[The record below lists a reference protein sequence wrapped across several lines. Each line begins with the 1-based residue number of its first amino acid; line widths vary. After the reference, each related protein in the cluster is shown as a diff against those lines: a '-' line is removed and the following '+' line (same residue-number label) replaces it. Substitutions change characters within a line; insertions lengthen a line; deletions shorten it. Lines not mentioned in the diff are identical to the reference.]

1 MHVIFKETDCNGLQW
16 GLVTN
21 SHLFYPHKEKRN
33 RNWTHPWSVW
43 YWRRSLIYFFRVL
56 VSLGFFCKLISL
68 LKYVSCPSVFVPNF
82 FLPHS
87 EGHRTQSLK
96 PYCYQLIS
104 SGILNYSSALSI
116 GASWALGCQF
126 LSLSPGYFV
135 VTFAEILAHRSV
147 TACSVQCRVN
157 NSYSPTDTWELCTPV
172 EYEVFCSWSMY
183 IPCNGQTG
191 IFNMSLDLPLS
202 CDHHPWSRVQTVLHG
217 RCSPTLQWSARAFPP
232 NHNVLLRTIS
242 SSIPVYFLSLA
253 ADNHIWFLLDQVQSA
268 RTEMLPCHIVFLPL
282 DCFIQWNNLQDHPC
296 CCKLQNSILLMA
308 E

>member
-21 SHLFYPHKEKRN
+21 SHLFTHTKKKEIE
-33 RNWTHPWSVW
+33 TGLILDQCGIEGEAWS
-43 YWRRSLIYFFRVL
+43 IFFRVL

-68 LKYVSCPSVFVPNF
+68 LKYVSCPSVFVPNS

-104 SGILNYSSALSI
+104 SGILNYSSALSV

-126 LSLSPGYFV
+126 LSLSPAYFV
-135 VTFAEILAHRSV
+135 TTFAEILAHRSV

-217 RCSPTLQWSARAFPP
+217 RCSPTLQWSAGAFPP
-232 NHNVLLRTIS
+232 NHNVLRIIS

-282 DCFIQWNNLQDHPC
+282 DCFIQ
-296 CCKLQNSILLMA
+296 
-308 E
+308 